1 VSLAMITGPAASMA
15 TGGQVS
21 LAMDDKLMVD
31 DGRQRI
37 LDPLDQRRGGF
48 IDRAFV
54 SAKQPVATSIAAPTR
69 AGCDLVDC

>member
-1 VSLAMITGPAASMA
+1 
-15 TGGQVS
+15 
-21 LAMDDKLMVD
+21 MVD

-37 LDPLDQRRGGF
+37 LDPLDQRRGDF
-48 IDRAFV
+48 IDRAIV